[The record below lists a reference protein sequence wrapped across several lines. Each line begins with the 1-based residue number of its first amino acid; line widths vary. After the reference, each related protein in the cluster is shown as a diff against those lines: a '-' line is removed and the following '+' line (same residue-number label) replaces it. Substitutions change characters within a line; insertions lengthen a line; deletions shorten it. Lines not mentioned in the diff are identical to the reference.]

1 MEVIKS
7 ILRFPYHLVSSLRMS
22 KLSALSFF
30 TSWLCWTIACMHFY
44 CLPYSMEAI
53 AKTLGVPQSKIS
65 EANTTSLLTRSIG
78 AAIFGV
84 IADQYG
90 RKIAILIDLVLLGV
104 FTLSSG
110 FVQTSGQLIGV
121 RVLFGIAF
129 GGLYGPNM
137 AACLEAV
144 PRKARGAVGG
154 FTQQGFAAG
163 NLLASAFHL
172 ATSKYG
178 WRSLYYLAAG
188 LTVPCFILR
197 LITPSYSVIGEAVRE
212 TEETGRVDARKVVG
226 GELLFWTKFKYAV
239 VRHWPIFIYTLILT
253 SSFNTLGHGH
263 LDLYPSYLSTQKG
276 LDVLHQTWVTVILQS
291 GGILGGLIGG
301 HLCLFNV
308 KWVPFCFAVL
318 IAPFLP
324 LLILPDSWHLLALG
338 AFFFEFCYGSSIG
351 ALGNILQI
359 ISPHPGIRAAFG
371 GVAYNL
377 GNAVSSFAPT
387 VEAQLG
393 EENPLPNGKPNYG
406 RTILILAGTLIGI
419 LSLVL
424 ACMPRKNLNMD
435 WDMQDPNRI
444 EPYEEETKIGQNE
457 QPHEDVAENGKGD
470 TIHMEDVNISCTKS

>member
-1 MEVIKS
+1 MELLKN
-7 ILRFPYHLVSSLRMS
+7 ILRFPYHLASSLRMS

-30 TSWLCWTIACMHFY
+30 TSWLCWTVACMHFY
-44 CLPYSMEAI
+44 CLPYSMEAV
-53 AKTLGVPQSKIS
+53 AKSLGVPQSTVS
-65 EANTTSLLTRSIG
+65 EANTTSLLTRSVG
-78 AAIFGV
+78 AAIFGIV
-84 IADQYG
+84 ADQYG

-110 FVQTSGQLIGV
+110 FVHTSAQLIAV
-121 RVLFGIAF
+121 RVLFGVAF

-172 ATSKYG
+172 ATNKYG
-178 WRSLYYLAAG
+178 WQPLYYVAAG

-197 LITPSYSVIGEAVRE
+197 LVTPSYSVIGEAVRE
-212 TEETGRVDARKVVG
+212 AEGTGRVGAPKVVG
-226 GELLFWTKFKYAV
+226 GELLFWTKFRYAV
-239 VRHWPIFIYTLILT
+239 VQHWPIFIYTLILT
-253 SSFNTLGHGH
+253 SAFNTLGHGH
-263 LDLYPSYLSTQKG
+263 LDLYPSFLSTQKG

-301 HLCLFNV
+301 HLCLHNV
-308 KWVPFCFAVL
+308 KWVPFCFAIL

-324 LLILPDSWHLLALG
+324 LFILPDSWHLLALG
-338 AFFFEFCYGSSIG
+338 AFFFEFCYGSAIG

-387 VEAQLG
+387 AEARLG

-406 RTILILAGTLIGI
+406 QTILILAGTLIGV
-419 LSLVL
+419 LSIVL
-424 ACMPRKNLNMD
+424 ASMPMENLNMD
-435 WDMQDPNRI
+435 WDMQDPSQI
-444 EPYEEETKIGQNE
+444 EASKQAIKIVPNERSGEEA
-457 QPHEDVAENGKGD
+457 VENGKGD
-470 TIHMEDVNISCTKS
+470 VIHMENISVSRA

>member
-1 MEVIKS
+1 MD
-7 ILRFPYHLVSSLRMS
+7 ILKGILQFPYDLASSLRMS

-44 CLPYSMEAI
+44 CLPYSMEDV
-53 AKTLGVPQSKIS
+53 AKSLGVPQSTIS
-65 EANTTSLLTRSIG
+65 EANTVSLLTRSIG

-84 IADQYG
+84 VADQYG

-110 FVQTSGQLIGV
+110 WVQTSAQLIGV
-121 RVLFGIAF
+121 RVLFGVAF

-144 PRKARGAVGG
+144 PKKARGAVGG

-172 ATSKYG
+172 ATNKYG

-212 TEETGRVDARKVVG
+212 TEETGRVDSRKVVG
-226 GELLFWTKFKYAV
+226 GELRFWTKFKFAV

-263 LDLYPSYLSTQKG
+263 LDLYPSFLSTQKG

-301 HLCLFNV
+301 HLCLYSV

-318 IAPFLP
+318 TAPFLP
-324 LLILPDSWHLLALG
+324 LFILPDSWHLLSLG

-387 VEAQLG
+387 AEARLG
-393 EENPLPNGKPNYG
+393 EERPLSNGKPDYG
-406 RTILILAGTLIGI
+406 RTLLILAGTLIGI

-444 EPYEEETKIGQNE
+444 EQHDEETNE
-457 QPHEDVAENGKGD
+457 AHGGHSREVVAENIKSD
-470 TIHMEDVNISCTKS
+470 TIHMEDVKVSSA

>member
-1 MEVIKS
+1 MELLRSV
-7 ILRFPYHLVSSLRMS
+7 LRFPYHLASSLKMS

-30 TSWLCWTIACMHFY
+30 TSWLCWTIACMQFY
-44 CLPYSMEAI
+44 CLPYSMEAV
-53 AKTLGVPQSKIS
+53 AKSLGVSQTTIS

-78 AAIFGV
+78 AAFFGI

-110 FVQTSGQLIGV
+110 FVQTSAQLIGV
-121 RVLFGIAF
+121 RVLFGVAF

-144 PRKARGAVGG
+144 PREARGAVGG

-172 ATSKYG
+172 ATNKYG
-178 WRSLYYLAAG
+178 WRPLYYLAAG

-197 LITPSYSVIGEAVRE
+197 LVTPSYLVIGEAVRE
-212 TEETGRVDARKVVG
+212 TEKTGRVDHRKVVG

-239 VRHWPIFIYTLILT
+239 IRHWPIFIYTLILT
-253 SSFNTLGHGH
+253 ASFNTLGHGH
-263 LDLYPSYLSTQKG
+263 LDLYPSFLSTQKG

-301 HLCLFNV
+301 HLCLHNV
-308 KWVPFCFAVL
+308 KWVPFFFAVL

-324 LLILPDSWHLLALG
+324 LFILPDSWHFLALG

-387 VEAQLG
+387 VEARLG
-393 EENPLPNGKPNYG
+393 EENPLPNGKANYG

-419 LSLVL
+419 LSLTL

-435 WDMQDPNRI
+435 WDMQDPNQI
-444 EPYEEETKIGQNE
+444 EPSNQDTKSVPEELSGKAA
-457 QPHEDVAENGKGD
+457 AENGKGEFN
-470 TIHMEDVNISCTKS
+470 HMEDVGISGT